1 MSRKNMFKN
10 LPMPGSLDEESPQNT
25 DPSPALSFSLLGLSG
40 DDGPKPRGVVGA
52 LSQVIDENS
61 ARSKRAEERA
71 EIVEQQLAAGQAIIE
86 IDPSLIDPSFVRDRM
101 STDDFPVNLCDAI
114 RDHGQQVPILVRPHP
129 EKPGRYQ
136 AAYGHRRLQAVAHLK
151 LKVRAVVREM
161 TDEQLIIAQGQ
172 ENNERS
178 NLSFI
183 EKCRFAAALEQKS
196 FKRNTITAA
205 LGVNKSHLSEMLA
218 IVDKISPAIIDA
230 IGPAPKAGRRTWM
243 ELSARLA
250 SGAAAPRILKAVSSP
265 EFATLATD
273 ERLRRILMKPRSVP
287 QGRKTEKWSTAQGAA
302 LAKIRYDAD
311 TVSITIS
318 RSPDPEFADQ
328 AIAQLKLLYERKRSE
343 NSNKAA

>member
-25 DPSPALSFSLLGLSG
+25 DPSPSLSFSLLGLSG

-71 EIVEQQLAAGQAIIE
+71 EIVEQQLAAGQTIIE

-136 AAYGHRRLQAVAHLK
+136 AAYGHRRLQSVAHLK
-151 LKVRAVVREM
+151 LKVRAVVRKM

-172 ENNERS
+172 NNERS

-196 FKRNTITAA
+196 FNRDTITAA
-205 LGVNKSHLSEMLA
+205 LGVNHLDSPRCLRLSKKSLRRLSTLSGRRQGWPSHLDGAFRPTCERSSG
-218 IVDKISPAIIDA
+218 SPH
-230 IGPAPKAGRRTWM
+230 
-243 ELSARLA
+243 S
-250 SGAAAPRILKAVSSP
+250 KAVSSP

-273 ERLRRILMKPRSVP
+273 ERLRRILMEPRSVP
-287 QGRKTEKWSTAQGAA
+287 AGSEDREMVHGA
-302 LAKIRYDAD
+302 RC
-311 TVSITIS
+311 
-318 RSPDPEFADQ
+318 RSGQNTLRCRHRLDHDQ
-328 AIAQLKLLYERKRSE
+328 PKSG
-343 NSNKAA
+343 S